1 MFKLIEKPTKIGVK
15 YLKNLQKKNKLKY
28 QFATSLNFLF
38 WFFDNLLQH
47 SCLTKY
53 QEIHN
58 IKV

>member
-38 WFFDNLLQH
+38 
-47 SCLTKY
+47 
-53 QEIHN
+53 
-58 IKV
+58 